1 MPVLVKIA
9 QFVLSLSLLI
19 IIHEMGHFIFAK
31 IFKCRVEKF
40 YLFFN
45 FGFSLFKMKKGETE
59 YGLGWLPL
67 GGYVKIAGM
76 IDESMDKEQ
85 LKQPPQPYEF
95 RSKPAHQRLLIM
107 VGGVLMNFLAAL
119 IIYIGV
125 LYAWGEQYLPNEN
138 VTYGIETNAIGEE
151 IGFRDGDKVLKIDG
165 SEVESFYEIAPAI
178 VLEQAKKVEVQRGSE
193 VVTINISEDDIA
205 KIIKATGVIGV
216 RVPFQVLVDGFS
228 RKSNAKAAGL
238 MKGDEI
244 IAVNNIK
251 FEYSG
256 EFTDMLSANKG
267 NTLPFSINRDG
278 QILDFDIPIDKNGM
292 IGVKLINE
300 MASKFEF
307 KTKRYGFIA
316 SIPAGIAKGWQ
327 TSVDYLK
334 QFKLIF
340 NRKTKGYE
348 QLGGFITIGN
358 IFPSVWNWAAF
369 WDMTAFLSIILGIM
383 NILPI
388 PALDGGHVMFVLY
401 EIVSGRKPSEK
412 FLEYAQ
418 IAGLSILLLLVVYA
432 NANDVLRLF
441 GK

>member
-31 IFKCRVEKF
+31 VFKCRVEKF

-45 FGFSLFKMKKGETE
+45 LGFSLFKTKKGETE

-95 RSKPAHQRLLIM
+95 RSKPAYQRLLIM

-125 LYAWGEQYLPNEN
+125 LYAWGEKYLPTEN
-138 VTYGIETNAIGEE
+138 VKYGIEASAVAEE
-151 IGFRDGDKVLKIDG
+151 VGFRDGDKILTVNGHEI
-165 SEVESFYEIAPAI
+165 ESFSNIVPEII
-178 VLEQAKKVEVQRGSE
+178 LEQASSVEVERDGQVVNIPISE
-193 VVTINISEDDIA
+193 EDIAKMMKAKGLIGVRIPFSVTIN
-205 KIIKATGVIGV
+205 
-216 RVPFQVLVDGFS
+216 GFGK
-228 RKSNAKAAGL
+228 KSNAKEAGL
-238 MKGDEI
+238 KIDDEI
-244 IAVNNIK
+244 VAVNNVEC
-251 FEYSG
+251 EYYN
-256 EFTDMLSANKG
+256 EFTDILKANTGK
-267 NTLPFSINRDG
+267 TLPFTVKRNGVLETYDVMV
-278 QILDFDIPIDKNGM
+278 NEAGM
-292 IGVKLINE
+292 IGIQFTNE
-300 MASKFEF
+300 EAMNFDFE
-307 KTKRYGFIA
+307 TKRYSFLA
-316 SIPAGIAKGWQ
+316 SIPAGIQKGWE

-340 NRKTKGYE
+340 NRTTKGYE

-358 IFPSVWNWAAF
+358 IFPSIWNWAAF
-369 WDMTAFLSIILGIM
+369 WELTAFLSIILGIM

-401 EIVSGRKPSEK
+401 EMISGRKPSEK

-418 IAGLSILLLLVVYA
+418 IVGLSILMLLVVYA
-432 NANDVLRLF
+432 NANDIIGLF
-441 GK
+441 NK